1 MVVCMSLNVT
11 LRMKP
16 LRCTPFAQPASPLY
30 RSQARAAS
38 EATSLPAE
46 ERSLFALTGIGM
58 WTKLRPGVRA
68 FLDGVAEF
76 FELWIHTN
84 GNRSACFMIPNGRF
98 SRQNVCV

>member
-1 MVVCMSLNVT
+1 MHVITRHNGSTRSQSPDSLRQAT
-11 LRMKP
+11 LLLVP
-16 LRCTPFAQPASPLY
+16 HALQNLPNDL
-30 RSQARAAS
+30 QARAAS

-58 WTKLRPGVRA
+58 WTKLRPGVRS

-84 GNRSACFMIPNGRF
+84 GNRSARLTMR
-98 SRQNVCV
+98 RAV

>member
-1 MVVCMSLNVT
+1 M
-11 LRMKP
+11 RP
-16 LRCTPFAQPASPLY
+16 LCCSSSAQPTSP
-30 RSQARAAS
+30 RDPSQARAAS

-84 GNRSACFMIPNGRF
+84 GNRSACFRTPNG
-98 SRQNVCV
+98 

>member
-1 MVVCMSLNVT
+1 MLNVAET
-11 LRMKP
+11 AP
-16 LRCTPFAQPASPLY
+16 SHA
-30 RSQARAAS
+30 QARAAS

-46 ERSLFALTGIGM
+46 ERSLLALTQIGM

-84 GNRSACFMIPNGRF
+84 GNRSAWVPA
-98 SRQNVCV
+98 SLLPA

>member
-1 MVVCMSLNVT
+1 MPLLMVCTAATDGHTSTPQCDPPSEAALLLT
-11 LRMKP
+11 LHAAHIT
-16 LRCTPFAQPASPLY
+16 LD

-46 ERSLFALTGIGM
+46 DRSLFALTGIGM

-84 GNRSACFMIPNGRF
+84 GNRSAL
-98 SRQNVCV
+98 S